1 MPRRHRSRNRDAA
14 VIDIHSLAAKQRA
27 RRTAQMPAE
36 YACSIQ
42 GYKRPAN
49 NASRVLLVIAAMLLL
64 AAWRM

>member
-1 MPRRHRSRNRDAA
+1 
-14 VIDIHSLAAKQRA
+14 VIDILNLHQRQKA

-49 NASRVLLVIAAMLLL
+49 NASRVLLVLAAMLLL
-64 AAWRM
+64 AAWRIAP